1 MSDKKFLDK
10 VFSLF
15 NINIKKNAK
24 EPIDKIE
31 ILQKHVI
38 YDKAQNILQDT
49 NISQLFKYWMESCHD
64 SLRSWQ
70 NRNDLY
76 ADIDT
81 VYYNCSQIS
90 KAVEIVVDEIIQA
103 DSNNQVVFVEAE
115 SKLKKK
121 IEELLDLLNIH
132 ELIRPTIHD
141 LVLYGNAFWVVN
153 YGENGINSIKIVSPK
168 HVKNRLEFTPVDLY
182 TEMNK
187 SNSVIASFVNS
198 IDIIQKLVDSILND
212 KDISP
217 YFDEYLLGFEIQDLI
232 VPVWKCLHF
241 RNYTNS
247 DPFKPFGTPLYVH
260 AIAPYRQYDAAM
272 SLQMSARGVMFPK
285 EVYKLNL
292 PNITSPTEKMEQ
304 ALMFMREL
312 LNMGKNNARDLPG
325 LGDIIVT
332 IEDLVS
338 YEQFTSNIELG
349 KIDDIE
355 LLKDDIY
362 DATMLPRKLIDP
374 KDSSFGETGIAFR
387 EQFKPFAR
395 LVYRF
400 QSIFLQ
406 QLTEMIKLHL
416 IYTGEFEYDD
426 IKFTVSMPY
435 PESQV
440 NNDIISS
447 QSSLLG
453 LANDIISALEDK
465 ITGGE
470 KLPIDV
476 MKSIYHKFLPYDSEL
491 IDYWINET
499 LKQQETETNDESNED
514 EKMNFEAINNKRKKV
529 WKIIETK
536 YGKKQLQE
544 AIDSIVLDVMW
555 NKAKDMAINGRH
567 VYSSKNNNNYFNLE
581 KYALI
586 LKEVAKTNIL
596 KDTIDYTNTNKLAEQ
611 FYEYKFTVDDD
622 TTTVRG
628 KKKKYK
634 KSKKN

>member
-31 ILQKHVI
+31 ILQKHVT

-90 KAVEIVVDEIIQA
+90 KAIEIVVDEIIQA

-132 ELIRPTIHD
+132 ELIRPTVHD

-292 PNITSPTEKMEQ
+292 
-304 ALMFMREL
+304 
-312 LNMGKNNARDLPG
+312 
-325 LGDIIVT
+325 
-332 IEDLVS
+332 
-338 YEQFTSNIELG
+338 
-349 KIDDIE
+349 
-355 LLKDDIY
+355 
-362 DATMLPRKLIDP
+362 LI
-374 KDSSFGETGIAFR
+374 
-387 EQFKPFAR
+387 
-395 LVYRF
+395 
-400 QSIFLQ
+400 
-406 QLTEMIKLHL
+406 
-416 IYTGEFEYDD
+416 
-426 IKFTVSMPY
+426 
-435 PESQV
+435 
-440 NNDIISS
+440 
-447 QSSLLG
+447 
-453 LANDIISALEDK
+453 
-465 ITGGE
+465 
-470 KLPIDV
+470 
-476 MKSIYHKFLPYDSEL
+476 
-491 IDYWINET
+491 
-499 LKQQETETNDESNED
+499 
-514 EKMNFEAINNKRKKV
+514 
-529 WKIIETK
+529 
-536 YGKKQLQE
+536 
-544 AIDSIVLDVMW
+544 
-555 NKAKDMAINGRH
+555 
-567 VYSSKNNNNYFNLE
+567 
-581 KYALI
+581 
-586 LKEVAKTNIL
+586 
-596 KDTIDYTNTNKLAEQ
+596 
-611 FYEYKFTVDDD
+611 
-622 TTTVRG
+622 
-628 KKKKYK
+628 
-634 KSKKN
+634 

>member
-10 VFSLF
+10 IFSLF

-31 ILQKHVI
+31 ILQKHVT

-64 SLRSWQ
+64 SLHSWQ

-76 ADIDT
+76 SDIDSL
-81 VYYNCSQIS
+81 YYNCSQIS
-90 KAVEIVVDEIIQA
+90 KAVEIITDEIIQA
-103 DSNNQVVFVEAE
+103 DNNNQVIFVEAD

-121 IEELLDLLNIH
+121 IEDLFDIININ

-141 LVLYGNAFWVVN
+141 LVLYGNAFWVIN
-153 YGENGINSIKIVSPK
+153 YGENGINNIKVISPK
-168 HVKNRLEFTPVDLY
+168 YVKNRLEFTPSDLY
-182 TEMNK
+182 TEMTKNNGLV
-187 SNSVIASFVNS
+187 SSFVNS
-198 IDIIQKLVDSILND
+198 IDVIQKLVDSILND

-232 VPVWKCLHF
+232 VPAWKCLHF

-272 SLQMSARGVMFPK
+272 SLQMSARGIMFPK

-304 ALMFMREL
+304 ALIFMREL

-338 YEQFTSNIELG
+338 YEQFTPNIELG

-374 KDSSFGETGIAFR
+374 KDSSFGESGVAFR

-395 LVYRF
+395 LIYRF

-406 QLTEMIKLHL
+406 QLIEMIKLHL
-416 IYTGEFEYDD
+416 IHTGEFDYDD
-426 IKFTVSMPY
+426 IKFTISMPY

-447 QSSLLG
+447 QTSLLD
-453 LANDIISALEDK
+453 LANDIIGALEDK

-470 KLPIDV
+470 KLPIEV
-476 MKSIYHKFLPYDSEL
+476 MKSIYHKFLPYDSSL
-491 IDYWINET
+491 IDFWINET
-499 LKQQETETNDESNED
+499 LKQQENNKDNSESDDED
-514 EKMNFEAINNKRKKV
+514 LNFESINNKRKKV
-529 WKIIETK
+529 WKIIENK
-536 YGKKQLQE
+536 YGKKQLKE
-544 AIDSIVLDVMW
+544 AIDSIVLEIMW
-555 NKAKDMAINGRH
+555 SKAKDMAINGRH
-567 VYSSKNNNNYFNLE
+567 VYSSKNFNNNFNLE
-581 KYALI
+581 KYYNL
-586 LKEVAKTNIL
+586 LKEISKNYVL
-596 KDTIDYTNTNKLAEQ
+596 KDSIDYENKEKIAEQ
-611 FYEYKFTVDDD
+611 FYEYRFSLDDD
-622 TTTVRG
+622 ISIKEKKRG
-628 KKKKYK
+628 RK
-634 KSKKN
+634 KSVKK